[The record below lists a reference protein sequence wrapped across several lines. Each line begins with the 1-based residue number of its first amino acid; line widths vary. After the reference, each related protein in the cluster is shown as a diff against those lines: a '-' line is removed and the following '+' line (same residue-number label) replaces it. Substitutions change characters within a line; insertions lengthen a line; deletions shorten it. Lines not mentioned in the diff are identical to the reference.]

1 MKNILITFLLVF
13 SGLAA
18 NADPQFLPLP
28 GTPGYVVP
36 PRTNMPV
43 SRSAPPAAV
52 QPAAPAVMH
61 NAPVQTAPVV
71 VQPAP
76 VVIVPQTPAVPAMT
90 SSAPANPTR
99 PSRPMPRRPLA
110 VPGFSGSPGMNP
122 PAASAPDLMP
132 VNNPETP
139 AVASQPM
146 LHPHELHFQA
156 AKLESV
162 LTVYTSLVKRN
173 ILRAGQLPDASIT
186 FDNVTDL
193 TYDEAV
199 EALNSVLGM
208 NGITVI
214 PIGDKFV
221 KVVPTAQANQEGAPL
236 TDITNSADLPD
247 LGGYVTHVV
256 QLKYTKPS
264 DVATALAPFAK
275 VQGSILPLDSNGIL
289 IIRDFTENVK
299 RMLEMIEQID
309 VAVPSEFVSEVIPI
323 KYALATD
330 IASALNSVGGGS
342 VSSIG
347 GTGAGGGTS
356 SRTGAAGGSHFG
368 ANGSTTG
375 GYGGSGGIGNT
386 GTGTLANNT
395 AANRTPGA
403 AGAGGAQPTFAQRLQ
418 NLINKAGSAGDI
430 QLLGPNKI
438 IPDERTNSLL
448 VFASREDMATI
459 KDIVNKLDVV
469 LAQVLIEAV
478 VLDVTLGDSFNFGIS
493 AGQAPAGVGNQASV
507 AGGGA
512 INNGNNSLASGL
524 AFLNNL
530 VPIFGTN
537 GSSSNVISGYSAST
551 NLNFPNADGLTYFG
565 KLGPTW
571 NVALSALAGNSNVK
585 VLSRPSIQTSHA
597 VPASIFVGE
606 TYPYVT
612 GTYFDSVGGSS
623 QSQYQ
628 AQQIGITLNVTPLI
642 NPDGLVVMD
651 IQQEVQ
657 QIGGSVTINGNPVP
671 ITEDQNASTKVAV
684 RSGDTI
690 VMGGFIQNNKGET
703 KSGIPY
709 LQDIPLLGALF
720 RSTSTTGQ
728 RRELLILIHPTVL
741 PTPEIAAL
749 QPNIQRNRLPA
760 VKAAEVDFDTE
771 DARLLKAADKK
782 AKAAAKAAEQSGD
795 TQPVDQ
801 Q

>member
-1 MKNILITFLLVF
+1 VKNILTILLFVLPC
-13 SGLAA
+13 LAA
-18 NADPQFLPLP
+18 SATPQFLPLP

-36 PRTNMPV
+36 PRTNAP
-43 SRSAPPAAV
+43 AAQPATPPAVVQTPPAV
-52 QPAAPAVMH
+52 IPRPPATLVATNGGPATPAA
-61 NAPVQTAPVV
+61 
-71 VQPAP
+71 
-76 VVIVPQTPAVPAMT
+76 
-90 SSAPANPTR
+90 SA
-99 PSRPMPRRPLA
+99 RPMHPLPRRPLA
-110 VPGFSGSPGMNP
+110 GPGFPGPSGMPGMNP
-122 PAASAPDLMP
+122 PVSAPVSAP
-132 VNNPETP
+132 VDNNPVMSAP
-139 AVASQPM
+139 ASLPV

-214 PIGDKFV
+214 PIGEKFV

-236 TDITNSADLPD
+236 NDITNASDLPD

-264 DVATALAPFAK
+264 DVAQALAPFAK

-309 VAVPSEFVSEVIPI
+309 VAVPSEFISEVIPI

-330 IASALNSVGGGS
+330 IASALNSVGGGTTSS
-342 VSSIG
+342 VG
-347 GTGAGGGTS
+347 GTGTS
-356 SRTGAAGGSHFG
+356 SRTGAAGGTGNRYG
-368 ANGSTTG
+368 ANGTTTG
-375 GYGGSGGIGNT
+375 LAGTSTGIGANTGAMGLNNNNSALNRTTGNT
-386 GTGTLANNT
+386 GAN
-395 AANRTPGA
+395 GA
-403 AGAGGAQPTFAQRLQ
+403 AQPTFAQRLQ
-418 NLINKAGSAGDI
+418 TLINKAGSAGDI

-459 KDIVNKLDVV
+459 KDIVAKLDVV

-478 VLDVTLGDSFNFGIS
+478 ILDVTLNDNFNFGIS

-507 AGGGA
+507 SGGGA
-512 INNGNNSLASGL
+512 INNANNSLANGL

-530 VPIFGTN
+530 IPVFGTN
-537 GSSSNVISGYSAST
+537 SVGSNVLSGYTAST
-551 NLNFPNADGLTYFG
+551 NLTFPSADGLSYFG

-571 NVALSALAGNSNVK
+571 NVALSALAGNGNVK

-623 QSQYQ
+623 QSQYSQ
-628 AQQIGITLNVTPLI
+628 TQIGITLNVTPLV

-651 IQQEVQ
+651 ISQSVQ
-657 QIGGSVTINGNPVP
+657 QIGGTVTIDGNAVP
-671 ITEDQNASTKVAV
+671 ITQDQNTSTKVAV
-684 RSGDTI
+684 KDGETI
-690 VMGGFIQNNKGET
+690 VMGGFIQNQKSDT

-709 LQDIPLLGALF
+709 LMDIPLLGKLF
-720 RSTSTTGQ
+720 RNDSSSGQ
-728 RRELLILIHPTVL
+728 RQELLILIHPTVL
-741 PTPEIAAL
+741 PTPEAAAL
-749 QPNIQRNRLPA
+749 EPDIQRNRMPA
-760 VKAAEVDFDTE
+760 VKAAEADFNAE
-771 DARLLKAADKK
+771 DAKLLKEANKK
-782 AKAAAKAAEQSGD
+782 AEKAATNSDLNVDDPEPGTKAINQ
-795 TQPVDQ
+795 
-801 Q
+801 

>member
-1 MKNILITFLLVF
+1 VKNILTILLLVLLC
-13 SGLAA
+13 LAA
-18 NADPQFLPLP
+18 SAAPQFLPLP

-36 PRTNMPV
+36 PRTNVPT
-43 SRSAPPAAV
+43 AQPATPPAAV
-52 QPAAPAVMH
+52 VPQPSAAPVAT
-61 NAPVQTAPVV
+61 NGG
-71 VQPAP
+71 PA
-76 VVIVPQTPAVPAMT
+76 
-90 SSAPANPTR
+90 SPANPAH
-99 PSRPMPRRPLA
+99 PMHPLPRRPLA
-110 VPGFSGSPGMNP
+110 GPGFPGPSGMPVMNSPV
-122 PAASAPDLMP
+122 SAPVD
-132 VNNPETP
+132 NNPVMP
-139 AVASQPM
+139 APAILPV

-236 TDITNSADLPD
+236 NDITNASDLPD

-264 DVATALAPFAK
+264 DVAQALAPFAK

-309 VAVPSEFVSEVIPI
+309 VAVPSEFISEVIPI

-330 IASALNSVGGGS
+330 IASALNSVGGGTTSS
-342 VSSIG
+342 VG
-347 GTGAGGGTS
+347 GTGTS
-356 SRTGAAGGSHFG
+356 SRTGAAGGTGSHFG
-368 ANGSTTG
+368 ANGTTS
-375 GYGGSGGIGNT
+375 GYGNSVGSSGGIGST
-386 GTGTLANNT
+386 GTGTLANSST
-395 AANRTPGA
+395 AASRTTGA
-403 AGAGGAQPTFAQRLQ
+403 AGAAGAQPTFAQRLQ
-418 NLINKAGSAGDI
+418 SLINKAGSAGDI

-459 KDIVNKLDVV
+459 KDIVAKLDVV

-478 VLDVTLGDSFNFGIS
+478 VLDVTLGDNYNFGIS

-530 VPIFGTN
+530 VPIFNTN
-537 GSSSNVISGYSAST
+537 GMGSNVISGYSAST
-551 NLNFPNADGLTYFG
+551 NLNFPNSDGLTYFG

-684 RSGDTI
+684 KSGDTI

-709 LQDIPLLGALF
+709 LMNIPLLGKLF
-720 RSTSTTGQ
+720 SSTSTTGQ
-728 RRELLILIHPTVL
+728 RRELLIMIHPTVL

-760 VKAAEVDFDTE
+760 VKEAELDFNAE
-771 DARLLKAADKK
+771 DAKLLRDANKK
-782 AKAAAKAAEQSGD
+782 AEKAAATNSDLNMDDPEPGAKAVNQ
-795 TQPVDQ
+795 
-801 Q
+801 